1 MTPRIGLTFGVCV
14 VALWSMCTAAFAESR
29 LALVIGNS
37 AYQTVSPLPNP
48 ANDARAMADFLTKAG
63 FDVTPASDLTQA
75 AMRATVGA
83 FAAKVARAGSD
94 TVALVYYAGHGVQI
108 DGENF
113 LVPVDVRIE
122 RESDV
127 PLQAFRLADLMNT
140 LSSVPSRMRIV
151 MLDACRNN
159 PFSEINKTAGRGL
172 AIVDAPAGSIV
183 SYSTS
188 PGAEAEDG
196 TGDNSPYTSA
206 LLKVAAEPG
215 LPIEQAFK
223 RTRLSVNQAT
233 SGRQTPWES
242 SSLSGDFAF
251 FSGAGASAPPT
262 PPAAASAGQPIPGK
276 SVEIWRRDL
285 RGKPAQQA
293 YDLVILEDTAEAYE
307 AYISLFAAPPLG
319 PRVRTL
325 LDRRKEMIAWY
336 VAVTINSPASFEAFL
351 AQYRSS
357 DFGPTAMRLL
367 ERARSRSLMAGALP
381 TQLASANPSAPTCAC
396 APPAPARKGRR
407 ASASPPPPAVYYPPP
422 PQGGVR
428 VVPVPVGPGPYVRP
442 RPYVPPP
449 RVTYPPPRTTYPPP
463 RITNPPPRMTYPP
476 RVTYPTNIR

>member
-1 MTPRIGLTFGVCV
+1 MTIRLKLLTVCAIG
-14 VALWSMCTAAFAESR
+14 LWSMCSAALAETR

-48 ANDARAMADFLTKAG
+48 ANDARAMAEFLTKAG
-63 FDVTPASDLTQA
+63 FDVTPASDLTQTG
-75 AMRATVGA
+75 MRAAVGA
-83 FAAKVARAGSD
+83 FAAKVAGAGSD

-140 LSSVPSRMRIV
+140 LSSVPSKARIV
-151 MLDACRNN
+151 MLDACRNT
-159 PFSEINKTAGRGL
+159 PFSDINKTAGRGL

-196 TGDNSPYTSA
+196 AGENSPYTSA
-206 LLKVAAEPG
+206 LLRVAAEPG

-242 SSLSGDFAF
+242 SSLSDDFAF
-251 FSGAGASAPPT
+251 FSGSGVAVAPRPAT
-262 PPAAASAGQPIPGK
+262 AAATPAQAATART
-276 SVEIWRRDL
+276 VEIWKRDL
-285 RGKPAQQA
+285 RGKSAEQA
-293 YDLVILEDTAEAYE
+293 YDMVILEDTAEAYE
-307 AYISLFAAPPLG
+307 AYVSLFAAPPLG

-325 LDRRKEMIAWY
+325 FDRRKEMIAWY

-351 AQYRSS
+351 AQYKSS
-357 DFGPTAMRLL
+357 DFAQTAMRLL
-367 ERARSRSLMAGALP
+367 ERARSRSLMAGGAP
-381 TQLASANPSAPTCAC
+381 VQLANANPAAPTCAC
-396 APPAPARKGRR
+396 SKPAPAPARKGSRR
-407 ASASPPPPAVYYPPP
+407 ASAPPPPVYYPPP
-422 PQGGVR
+422 PPAVR
-428 VVPVPVGPGPYVRP
+428 VVPVPVRPQVRP
-442 RPYVPPP
+442 RPYPP
-449 RVTYPPPRTTYPPP
+449 RVTYPPPRGPYPPQ
-463 RITNPPPRMTYPP
+463 RDRNPVYVR
-476 RVTYPTNIR
+476 